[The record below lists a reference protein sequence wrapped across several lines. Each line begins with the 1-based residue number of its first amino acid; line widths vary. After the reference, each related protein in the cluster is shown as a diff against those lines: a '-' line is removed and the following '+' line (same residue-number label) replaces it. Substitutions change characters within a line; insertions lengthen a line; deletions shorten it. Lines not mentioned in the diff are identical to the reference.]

1 MLRGMPLPRPD
12 HDTQPFWDAAQEG
25 RYVVPRCTACG
36 NGHWPPAP
44 MCPHCHA
51 GAAAIAWVESAGH
64 GTVYSWVVANHPVAE
79 VLVDQVPYVIALID
93 VEDGVRVVGNVVGC
107 DPAAITAG
115 MAVEVFFEE
124 REEGVRVP
132 NFRVPGSGGG

>member
-12 HDTQPFWDAAQEG
+12 HDTQPFWDAAREG
-25 RYVVPRCTACG
+25 RYVVPRCSACG
-36 NGHWPPAP
+36 RGHWPPAP

-51 GAAAIAWVESAGH
+51 GADALAWVESPGR

-115 MAVEVFFEE
+115 MAVELFFEE
-124 REEGVRVP
+124 REGGVRVP
-132 NFRVPGSGGG
+132 NFRVPGSG